1 MSRPDESPGTDSG
14 ASPRAD
20 SGKVPSAHSGE
31 LLRIEGIRK
40 TFPGVVALDSVDFD
54 LRRGEVHVLLGEN
67 GAGKSTLI
75 KMLSGAYHP
84 DAGRVLVD
92 GEEVRIQGAQDS
104 ERLGIATIYQ
114 EFNLVPDLTVAE
126 NIFLGRQPRRFG
138 MIDRKAMETAAATLL
153 ERVGVN
159 VSPARGCVNSVSH
172 VSRWSRSRRPSAST
186 PAC

>member
-1 MSRPDESPGTDSG
+1 MSRPDELPGTDSG
-14 ASPRAD
+14 ESPRAD
-20 SGKVPSAHSGE
+20 SGKVPTTHSGE

-92 GEEVRIQGAQDS
+92 GEEVRIQG
-104 ERLGIATIYQ
+104 
-114 EFNLVPDLTVAE
+114 
-126 NIFLGRQPRRFG
+126 RR
-138 MIDRKAMETAAATLL
+138 T
-153 ERVGVN
+153 
-159 VSPARGCVNSVSH
+159 
-172 VSRWSRSRRPSAST
+172 PSASGSRPST
-186 PAC
+186 RSSTSSRI